1 MEFDE
6 LLITTGVDAL
16 VRLVKERQRIELEDA
31 AGTLNIPLETIEDWA
46 RVLEEEG
53 ILSIEYRL
61 TRIYLVWIQPTREEI
76 ATEAESFYEEKR
88 GIVGEVEAFR
98 KKITKET
105 EGVGEL
111 QKAFDDFYSK
121 TQSKIEKLEKLVAP
135 LPTAKAVSEEAFS
148 KYEDEL
154 TQMGKD
160 LKDVKGAI
168 KGIEKEVKGLGVGKE
183 APAKALIDKIEKA
196 TAELHSLQG
205 EMEELRKKAAHEK
218 MPADVAMPSTRDI
231 KKKFDSLKK
240 DFSSLRSRNAKLRE
254 DMISLQESSEILKNV
269 AESVMEREE
278 KIGGLGKEMATLS
291 EEADRLLAKSK
302 DVSEKVKE
310 HAELVERLGESVTVA
325 KGIIKRFPSQQKVLK
340 ELEDIKESE
349 KALVEK
355 NASLEKI
362 IEAVGGRQVTAKRFA
377 ELLKRMNTKATK
389 VRKDIDSLEAA
400 LEDEKGTYLTFQKIK
415 ERIVPSIESYYK
427 QLDKMEER
435 IESIRKEAM
444 EQQKGLKEDA
454 KKLGEGLKAGEMKE
468 IMKVAGEIRDKKK
481 MLDEIKGSLDDLVAM
496 SNNLSKRITL
506 LAREARL
513 LEIRA
518 GTEAGAPPEEEKR
531 KEIRHKLKL
540 SEEEEMEFRKK
551 REELKK
557 LIRKLWEE

>member
-16 VRLVKERQRIELEDA
+16 VRLVKEKQRIELEDA

-61 TRIYLVWIQPTREEI
+61 TRIYLVWVQPTQEEI
-76 ATEAESFYEEKR
+76 ATETESFYEEKK
-88 GIVGEVEAFR
+88 GIVEEVEAFR

-121 TQSKIEKLEKLVAP
+121 TQSKIENLEKLVAP

-154 TQMGKD
+154 TQMGKN
-160 LKDVKGAI
+160 LVDVKGAI
-168 KGIEKEVKGLGVGKE
+168 KDIEKEVKGLGVGKE
-183 APAKALIDKIEKA
+183 APAKALVDKIEKA
-196 TAELHSLQG
+196 TAELHTLQG
-205 EMEELRKKAAHEK
+205 EMEELRKRATQEK
-218 MPADVAMPSTRDI
+218 MPADVEMPSARDI
-231 KKKFDSLKK
+231 KRKFDSLKK

-291 EEADRLLAKSK
+291 EEADRLLKKSK

-325 KGIIKRFPSQQKVLK
+325 KGIIRRFPSQKKVLK

-349 KALVEK
+349 KALMEK

-362 IEAVGGRQVTAKRFA
+362 IEAVGGRQVTAKKFA
-377 ELLKRMNTKATK
+377 ELLKKMNTKAAK
-389 VRKDIDSLEAA
+389 VRKDINSLEAA

-415 ERIVPSIESYYK
+415 ERIVPSIESYYN
-427 QLDKMEER
+427 QLDKMEQR
-435 IESIRKEAM
+435 IEAIRKEAM
-444 EQQKGLKEDA
+444 EQKKGLKEDA

-481 MLDEIKGSLDDLVAM
+481 MLDEIKGSLDDLVTM

-518 GTEAGAPPEEEKR
+518 GSEGAAPPAEEKR